1 MYVCILFLELAN
13 PEKIFVILGV
23 CLFFPAKTRRDLTKL
38 SAVTSVGVAA
48 MKQTHNRPKL
58 PTLHLKKCQTH
69 THSDTKKNIKHPHI
83 WKSRRATSL
92 NVECFLASYFCNILV
107 FRCRMWANP
116 LHMLGNAMKF
126 TQ

>member
-48 MKQTHNRPKL
+48 TKQTHHRPKL

-69 THSDTKKNIKHPHI
+69 THTVTQK
-83 WKSRRATSL
+83 RTS
-92 NVECFLASYFCNILV
+92 NTRISGRVVEQ
-107 FRCRMWANP
+107 
-116 LHMLGNAMKF
+116 HH
-126 TQ
+126 